1 MPYKTLIVDDDD
13 LSIKVLEKMVSMA
26 DHLQNTGNAKDAI
39 QANSILQNHPVHIVL
54 LDIEMP
60 EMSGL
65 QFINTLRERPEI
77 ILVTS
82 QKDYATEAFDY
93 EVTDYLLKPVSYQ
106 RFMKAI
112 NRATSNLNL
121 TSSKSQSKDTNQKQ
135 DSTIFIKERNQFTRL
150 DKNLIQYVE
159 AYGDYVNIYTPNRKY
174 TIHSTMKSMEKKLND
189 ERFMRVHRSYIVNI
203 ELIESID
210 ENILFL
216 QQQLIPVGGNYKGQL
231 LQRLGLS

>member
-13 LSIKVLEKMVSMA
+13 LSIKVLEKMVTMA
-26 DHLQNTGNAKDAI
+26 DHLKNVGNAKDAI
-39 QANSILQNHPVHIVL
+39 QANSIMQNNPVDIVL

-60 EMSGL
+60 EMNGL

-112 NRATSNLNL
+112 NRATANL
-121 TSSKSQSKDTNQKQ
+121 SASRKQSKGTDQKQ

-150 DKNLIQYVE
+150 DKNIIQYVE
-159 AYGDYVNIYTPNRKY
+159 AYGDYVNIYTPYHKY
-174 TIHSTMKSMEKKLND
+174 TINSTMKSMEKKLDD

-203 ELIESID
+203 ELIESFD
-210 ENILFL
+210 ENILFV
-216 QQQLIPVGGNYKGQL
+216 QQQLIPVGGNYKRQL

>member
-1 MPYKTLIVDDDD
+1 MPYKTIIVDDDD
-13 LSIKVLEKMVSMA
+13 LSIKILEKMVNMA
-26 DHLQNTGNAKDAI
+26 DHLQNVGSAKDAI
-39 QANSILQNHPVHIVL
+39 QANSILQNNPVDIVL

-60 EMSGL
+60 EMNGL

-112 NRATSNLNL
+112 NRATANL
-121 TSSKSQSKDTNQKQ
+121 SASKNQGKGPNQKQ
-135 DSTIFIKERNQFTRL
+135 DSTIFIKERNQFTKL

-159 AYGDYVNIYTPNRKY
+159 AYGDYVNIYTPYRKY
-174 TIHSTMKSMEKKLND
+174 TIHSTMKGMEKKLDD
-189 ERFMRVHRSYIVNI
+189 ERFMRVHRSYIVNV
-203 ELIESID
+203 ELIESFD
-210 ENILFL
+210 ENILFV
-216 QQQLIPVGGNYKGQL
+216 QQQLIPVGGNYKHQL

>member
-13 LSIKVLEKMVSMA
+13 LSIKVLEKMIEMV
-26 DHLQNTGNAKDAI
+26 DHLQNVGSAKNAI
-39 QANSILQNHPVHIVL
+39 QANSILQDQSVDIVL

-65 QFINTLRERPEI
+65 QFINTLRQRPEI

-93 EVTDYLLKPVSYQ
+93 EVTDYLLKPVSNQ

-112 NRATSNLNL
+112 NRATANL
-121 TSSKSQSKDTNQKQ
+121 SASKSPSKVPNQKQQ

-174 TIHSTMKSMEKKLND
+174 TIHSTMKGMEQKLDD
-189 ERFMRVHRSYIVNI
+189 ERFMRVHRSYIVNV
-203 ELIESID
+203 ELIESFD
-210 ENILFL
+210 ENILFV
-216 QQQLIPVGGNYKGQL
+216 QQQLIPVGGNYKRQL